1 MNTPNVVVR
10 FPGGDNV
17 NVDVVAV
24 AVNRSLFAV
33 VGEQANLDV
42 LFDKI
47 DAQVKEVQSQITGLG
62 TVLEQYESLAKSVE
76 TVAKSGNRY
85 KYRTQMEKLMEFVRE
100 QNISEKVASHLIDR
114 GRVWLSLLLTAQR
127 ESFQSN

>member
-100 QNISEKVASHLIDR
+100 QIFLKKLHLI
-114 GRVWLSLLLTAQR
+114 LLIGA
-127 ESFQSN
+127 EYG